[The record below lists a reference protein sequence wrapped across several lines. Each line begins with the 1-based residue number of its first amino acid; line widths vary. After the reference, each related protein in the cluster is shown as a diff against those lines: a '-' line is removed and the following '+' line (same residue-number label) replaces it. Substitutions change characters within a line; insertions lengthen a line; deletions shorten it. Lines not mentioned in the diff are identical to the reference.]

1 MLVFTIS
8 DFTKNAVQ
16 VLNASLKEEVII
28 SNEGMQYKILPI
40 KNESKTNT
48 GKSPLEDIP
57 RIKLNVTTKE
67 IVGILQECRAGL

>member
-1 MLVFTIS
+1 MLIFSIS
-8 DFTKNAVQ
+8 DFTQNVAQ

-40 KNESKTNT
+40 NNETKTNT
-48 GKSPLEDIP
+48 DKSLLEDIP
-57 RIKLNVTTKE
+57 RVKLNVTTQE